1 MSAHVVALAT
11 PNPQEAESAA
21 AYGAGVQP
29 LLAEAGVKAVF
40 RGPVAA
46 TIAGQN
52 PPSVILVLEFPDG
65 NAARAFFEQDA
76 YKKLIPLRDKGFS
89 RMEIFQIG

>member
-1 MSAHVVALAT
+1 MSAYVVGLVT
-11 PNPQEAESAA
+11 PNAQETEAA
-21 AYGAGVQP
+21 SAYGAGVEP
-29 LLAEAGVKAVF
+29 LLAAAGAKIVF

-46 TIAGQN
+46 TIAGDN
-52 PPSVILVLEFPDG
+52 PPRNIIVLEFPDG